1 MCIFAKIS
9 HYTYMK
15 FSKKELEAVLKI
27 TVAMASADGVIT
39 EIETNF
45 IAYELSRFGVEPAQ
59 TGALI
64 DETVALPFETAI
76 SVIKSLDEEQK
87 YYVCAFMAGVM
98 SCDGEVDTTE
108 LRLWQ
113 YTCQMCSLPH
123 TTLDDAIEY
132 MHNLD

>member
-1 MCIFAKIS
+1 
-9 HYTYMK
+9 MK

-27 TVAMASADGVIT
+27 TVAMASADSVVT
-39 EIETNF
+39 QIETNF

-76 SVIKSLDEEQK
+76 SVIKSLDEEHK

-113 YTCQMCSLPH
+113 YTCQLCSLPH

>member
-1 MCIFAKIS
+1 
-9 HYTYMK
+9 MK

-27 TVAMASADGVIT
+27 TVAMASADGVVT
-39 EIETNF
+39 QIETNF

-113 YTCQMCSLPH
+113 YTCQLCSLPH

>member
-1 MCIFAKIS
+1 
-9 HYTYMK
+9 MK

-27 TVAMASADGVIT
+27 TVAMASADGVVT
-39 EIETNF
+39 EVETNF

-113 YTCQMCSLPH
+113 YTCQLCSLPH

>member
-1 MCIFAKIS
+1 
-9 HYTYMK
+9 MK

-27 TVAMASADGVIT
+27 TVAMASADGVVT
-39 EIETNF
+39 QIETNF

-64 DETVALPFETAI
+64 DETMALPFETAI

-113 YTCQMCSLPH
+113 YTCQLCSLPH

>member
-1 MCIFAKIS
+1 
-9 HYTYMK
+9 MK

-27 TVAMASADGVIT
+27 TVAMASADGVVT
-39 EIETNF
+39 QIETNF

-87 YYVCAFMAGVM
+87 YYVCALMAGVM

-113 YTCQMCSLPH
+113 YTCQLCSLPH

>member
-1 MCIFAKIS
+1 
-9 HYTYMK
+9 MK

-27 TVAMASADGVIT
+27 TVAMASADGVVT

-113 YTCQMCSLPH
+113 YTCQLCSLPH

>member
-1 MCIFAKIS
+1 
-9 HYTYMK
+9 MK

-27 TVAMASADGVIT
+27 TVAMASADGVVT
-39 EIETNF
+39 EVETNF

-64 DETVALPFETAI
+64 DETVALPFEAAI

-113 YTCQMCSLPH
+113 YTCQLCSLPH

>member
-1 MCIFAKIS
+1 
-9 HYTYMK
+9 MK

-27 TVAMASADGVIT
+27 TVAMASADGVVT

-64 DETVALPFETAI
+64 NETVALPFETAI

-113 YTCQMCSLPH
+113 YTCQLCSLPH

>member
-1 MCIFAKIS
+1 
-9 HYTYMK
+9 MK

-27 TVAMASADGVIT
+27 TVAMASADSVVT
-39 EIETNF
+39 QIETNF

-113 YTCQMCSLPH
+113 YTCQLCSLPH

>member
-1 MCIFAKIS
+1 
-9 HYTYMK
+9 MK

-27 TVAMASADGVIT
+27 TVAMASADGIVT

-113 YTCQMCSLPH
+113 YTCQLCSLPH